1 MAEIA
6 SKHQAKVCRWVNA
19 KYPKLTRLAWNLL
32 DKNKGESE
40 QTEETS
46 ETKVGTRRNKK
57 VDTNFNNKTRTR
69 TDLAKSFRRRASD
82 NEEIT
87 FGGTG
92 ETLADRK
99 GKTWGHR

>member
-1 MAEIA
+1 M
-6 SKHQAKVCRWVNA
+6 
-19 KYPKLTRLAWNLL
+19 
-32 DKNKGESE
+32 
-40 QTEETS
+40 
-46 ETKVGTRRNKK
+46 GTRRNKK
-57 VDTNFNNKTRTR
+57 VDKNSNNKTRTQ

-99 GKTWGHR
+99 GKKGSQISSPNAAGGDCNHSETLKSLPLNSVELA

>member
-1 MAEIA
+1 M
-6 SKHQAKVCRWVNA
+6 VNA
-19 KYPKLTRLAWNLL
+19 KYPKPTRLARNQL
-32 DKNKGESE
+32 DKNKAESE
-40 QTEETS
+40 ETEETS
-46 ETKVGTRRNKK
+46 ETKVGKRRNKK
-57 VDTNFNNKTRTR
+57 VDTNSNNKTRTQ

-99 GKTWGHR
+99 GTKGSQISSPKVAGGG

>member
-1 MAEIA
+1 MN
-6 SKHQAKVCRWVNA
+6 KRRKQAKLRWVQ
-19 KYPKLTRLAWNLL
+19 
-32 DKNKGESE
+32 D
-40 QTEETS
+40 ET
-46 ETKVGTRRNKK
+46 K
-57 VDTNFNNKTRTR
+57 VDTNSNNKTRTQ

-99 GKTWGHR
+99 GKKGSQISSPNAAGGD

>member
-1 MAEIA
+1 MN
-6 SKHQAKVCRWVNA
+6 KRRKQAKLRWVQ
-19 KYPKLTRLAWNLL
+19 
-32 DKNKGESE
+32 D
-40 QTEETS
+40 ET
-46 ETKVGTRRNKK
+46 K
-57 VDTNFNNKTRTR
+57 VDTNSNNKTRTQ

-99 GKTWGHR
+99 GTKGSQISSPKVAGGD